1 MDADKTAYL
10 QHAPVT
16 RMKAVT
22 ETRFYQE
29 SQEELPCKLQGLL
42 FSPGTLHTGRLNIRV
57 NCALKNPIKY
67 KQTVLFLSKCETCYT
82 AKCLIQTTAL

>member
-22 ETRFYQE
+22 ETRFYQD
-29 SQEELPCKLQGLL
+29 SQEELHCKLQG
-42 FSPGTLHTGRLNIRV
+42 FFP
-57 NCALKNPIKY
+57 
-67 KQTVLFLSKCETCYT
+67 LSLCTQ
-82 AKCLIQTTAL
+82 AD